1 MVNSNANALGIIFPN
16 SYDNL
21 VPELVTER
29 LMASIPFASRYRM
42 VDFILSSMVNC
53 GIGNVSIIVRKNYHS
68 LMDHLG
74 SGREWDLTRKNGGLN
89 IVPPFAEKGVA
100 VYNGRVEALASI
112 IAFLKSQKEK
122 YVVMSDANIAV
133 NFDFKALIDAHIE
146 SGADVTVAYKEE
158 PIPAGMMDSPTVSKD
173 LYYTLG
179 IEDGRVKKIYI
190 NSKEPSVQNLSMNIY
205 VIDREFLIDQI
216 STAFVRGYVYFE
228 RDILAPQISE
238 LNVQAFKFDGYVARI
253 SDMKSY
259 FDENMK
265 LLDDENLD
273 SLFAGNS
280 IYTKIRDDNPT
291 RYINGAS
298 AKNIMAADGCV
309 IEGEV
314 EDSILFRGVK
324 IAKGAKVKNCVL
336 MQGTVIEAGADI
348 EYVITDKN
356 VTITADKELKG
367 TDSFPV
373 YVAKGTSG
381 SF

>member
-373 YVAKGTSG
+373 YVAKHQVV
-381 SF
+381 